1 MEKIVKTAK
10 APKVAKTVKTK
21 EVAQP
26 SVTTELF
33 ESATA
38 IVAQISETT
47 ENVKDGFVDA
57 VNEVVE
63 KVDFS
68 ENVDNIKKSV
78 KAINE
83 QLKDSATEIVSEVKE
98 MTAELKTVAVKGM
111 KEVAKK
117 VNLDKNVK
125 QIKAAAQ
132 KMNTKNVAK
141 VKAVVEKLDT
151 QITENAD
158 EFKKTATKLANDVVE
173 NLKVSD
179 RLTAVKGA
187 VINANEYALQTTN
200 ELIDGLES
208 NGTKWQ
214 KVGEKA
220 VQTGLKLAE
229 NQQDLM
235 FATLE
240 AVKTQIGSTTNR
252 FKKLFA

>member
-1 MEKIVKTAK
+1 ME
-10 APKVAKTVKTK
+10 KTVKAAKSVKTPK
-21 EVAQP
+21 AVTEASQSVA
-26 SVTTELF
+26 SELF
-33 ESATA
+33 ESATT
-38 IVAQISETT
+38 IVAEIKETT
-47 ENVKDGFVDA
+47 ENVADSFTDA
-57 VNEVVE
+57 VNEVAD

-68 ENVDNIKKSV
+68 ENVENIKESV
-78 KAINE
+78 IAIGE

-98 MTAELKTVAVKGM
+98 MTTELKTVATKSM
-111 KEVAKK
+111 KTVAKK
-117 VNLDKNVK
+117 VNLNKNVK
-125 QIKAAAQ
+125 QIKATV
-132 KMNTKNVAK
+132 KKINDENVAK

-151 QITENAD
+151 QITENTE

-187 VINANEYALQTTN
+187 VINANEYALQTSN
-200 ELIDGLES
+200 ELIEGLET

-229 NQQDLM
+229 NQQELL
-235 FATLE
+235 FTTLE